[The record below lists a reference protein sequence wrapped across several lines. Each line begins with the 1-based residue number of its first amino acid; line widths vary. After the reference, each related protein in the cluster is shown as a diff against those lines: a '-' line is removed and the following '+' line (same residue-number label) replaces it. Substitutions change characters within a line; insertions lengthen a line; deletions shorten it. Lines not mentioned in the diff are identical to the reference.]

1 MTVINTNVKA
11 LYTQSALKISD
22 RMRTTAMEQLSTG
35 KRINSAKDD
44 AAGLAIVGRM
54 NQYIKGLNQAV
65 RNAGDAISLI
75 QTTEGATNEITNMLQ
90 RMSELAMQ
98 SSNATY
104 SSDQRGY
111 LDLEFQQLKQEIVHI
126 AETTSWNDFPV
137 LNGSAGAPVGP
148 QPIYKTVSLGSYSP
162 TVTYTPGAVT
172 TTNSGAVTITGLAK
186 AGALSISVAALA
198 GGATTS
204 AATATLTMAD
214 GSTAT
219 YTGISDSS
227 AKTITFP
234 TSTALSDGTNA
245 VVITSTGTAA
255 QAFTSQ
261 TVAFNVARSTTPAAA
276 TVVGDLTIN
285 GTAIGASAS
294 GTAIDKAAA
303 INLAT
308 PQTRVAAVVNRNVM
322 SGSAMGAAALT
333 GTVSINGFVSAA
345 ITTSGS
351 STADSRAATVRAIN
365 TITARTGVVATD
377 SGADSQGIQL
387 TAADGRNIDV
397 AFNTAASA
405 SSFASATGLKE
416 GVQSGSYSLTT
427 APDQRIDITAA
438 TGSQARSGLN
448 AGTFINN
455 TSAVSSS
462 ARSVASSTGT
472 VFTLGNDDLQIN
484 GVGIRGA
491 NATDDTVS
499 AITTYSSRAASAIA
513 TAAAI
518 NASTQQTG
526 VTAVANP
533 VVTSGNTTSITPGAV
548 GTRSLFVN
556 GVNVQVTLAS
566 SDSAAQR
573 RLNVM
578 NALNAQTGQH
588 GVTASD
594 TGSGGLTLTTS
605 DGRNLSVW
613 FDNATESTTGT
624 ATTVASA
631 ANFGLGNASGVTA
644 GVTGVAAANAVVGFL
659 TAPTLYGSVSMLS
672 NKAISLAPGANG
684 YGTSGDFTALGFQA
698 GSFGGAVDPASG
710 AAPGPRT
717 GRLSF
722 QVGAS
727 ANQVITIDLSDFGK
741 NGTITGALTGDVGQA
756 SPAVNLNSVAAANAV
771 IDKINVALDRVSA
784 TRATM
789 GAVMNRLEHAIDN
802 LTNVSV
808 NTEAS
813 RSRIEDADYAAAST
827 ELARTQIMQQAATAV
842 LAQANTDQQ
851 TVLKLL
857 Q

>member
-54 NQYIKGLNQAV
+54 SQHIKGLNQAV

-186 AGALSISVAALA
+186 AGALSIAVDGSNV
-198 GGATTS
+198 
-204 AATATLTMAD
+204 ATATLTMAD
-214 GSTAT
+214 GLTAT
-219 YTGISDSS
+219 YTGTLSNSNR
-227 AKTITFP
+227 TITFP

-261 TVAFNVARSTTPAAA
+261 KVAFNVARSTTPAAA

-308 PQTRVAAVVNRNVM
+308 PQTRVSAVVNRNVM

-416 GVQSGSYSLTT
+416 GVQSGSYSLST
-427 APDQRIDITAA
+427 APDQRIDITTA
-438 TGSQARSGLN
+438 TGSQVRSGLS
-448 AGTFINN
+448 AGTFITN

-462 ARSVASSTGT
+462 ARSVASSTAT

-533 VVTSGNTTSITPGAV
+533 VVTSGNTTTITPGAV

-613 FDNATESTTGT
+613 FDNETRSTSSD

-631 ANFGLGNASGVTA
+631 ANFGLGNASGVT
-644 GVTGVAAANAVVGFL
+644 GVAAGNANTGFL

-672 NKAISLAPGANG
+672 NKAINLAPGANG
-684 YGTSGDFTALGFQA
+684 YGTSGDFTTLGFQA
-698 GSFGGAVDPASG
+698 GSYGGAVDPASG

-756 SPAVNLNSVAAANAV
+756 SPAVNLNTVAAANAV

>member
-162 TVTYTPGAVT
+162 TVTYTAGAVT
-172 TTNSGAVTITGLAK
+172 TTNTGAVTITGLAK

-276 TVVGDLTIN
+276 TVVGDLSIN

-416 GVQSGSYSLTT
+416 GVQSGSYSLST
-427 APDQRIDITAA
+427 APDQRIDITTA
-438 TGSQARSGLN
+438 TGSQVRSGLS
-448 AGTFINN
+448 AGTFITN

-462 ARSVASSTGT
+462 ARSVASSTAT

-526 VTAVANP
+526 VTAAANP
-533 VVTSGNTTSITPGAV
+533 VVTSGNTTTITPGAV

-631 ANFGLGNASGVTA
+631 ANFGLGNASGVT
-644 GVTGVAAANAVVGFL
+644 GVAAANAVVGFL

-710 AAPGPRT
+710 AVPGPRT

-756 SPAVNLNSVAAANAV
+756 SPAVNLNTVAAANAV

>member
-162 TVTYTPGAVT
+162 TVTYTAGAVT
-172 TTNSGAVTITGLAK
+172 TTNTGAVTITGLAK

-438 TGSQARSGLN
+438 TGSQVRSGLN

-462 ARSVASSTGT
+462 ARSVASSTAT

-526 VTAVANP
+526 VAAVANP
-533 VVTSGNTTSITPGAV
+533 VVTSGNTTTITPGAV

-613 FDNATESTTGT
+613 FDNATESTTGDG
-624 ATTVASA
+624 TTVASA
-631 ANFGLGNASGVTA
+631 ANFGLGNASGVT
-644 GVTGVAAANAVVGFL
+644 GVAAGNANTGFL

-672 NKAISLAPGANG
+672 NKAINLAPGANG
-684 YGTSGDFTALGFQA
+684 YGTSGDFTTLGFQA

-756 SPAVNLNSVAAANAV
+756 SPAVNLNTVAAANAV

>member
-1 MTVINTNVKA
+1 
-11 LYTQSALKISD
+11 
-22 RMRTTAMEQLSTG
+22 
-35 KRINSAKDD
+35 
-44 AAGLAIVGRM
+44 
-54 NQYIKGLNQAV
+54 
-65 RNAGDAISLI
+65 
-75 QTTEGATNEITNMLQ
+75 
-90 RMSELAMQ
+90 
-98 SSNATY
+98 
-104 SSDQRGY
+104 
-111 LDLEFQQLKQEIVHI
+111 
-126 AETTSWNDFPV
+126 
-137 LNGSAGAPVGP
+137 
-148 QPIYKTVSLGSYSP
+148 
-162 TVTYTPGAVT
+162 
-172 TTNSGAVTITGLAK
+172 
-186 AGALSISVAALA
+186 
-198 GGATTS
+198 
-204 AATATLTMAD
+204 
-214 GSTAT
+214 
-219 YTGISDSS
+219 
-227 AKTITFP
+227 
-234 TSTALSDGTNA
+234 
-245 VVITSTGTAA
+245 
-255 QAFTSQ
+255 
-261 TVAFNVARSTTPAAA
+261 
-276 TVVGDLTIN
+276 
-285 GTAIGASAS
+285 
-294 GTAIDKAAA
+294 
-303 INLAT
+303 
-308 PQTRVAAVVNRNVM
+308 
-322 SGSAMGAAALT
+322 MGAAALT
-333 GTVSINGFVSAA
+333 GTVTINGFVSAA

-416 GVQSGSYSLTT
+416 GVQSGSYSLST

-438 TGSQARSGLN
+438 AGGSARSGLN
-448 AGTFINN
+448 VGTFITN

-462 ARSVASSTGT
+462 ARGVASSSGT
-472 VFTLGNDDLQIN
+472 VITLGSDDLQIN

-499 AITTYSSRAASAIA
+499 AITTYSSRAASGIA

-533 VVTSGNTTSITPGAV
+533 VVTSGNTTTITPGAV
-548 GTRSLFVN
+548 GARSLFVN

-578 NALNAQTGQH
+578 TALNAQTGQH

-613 FDNATESTTGT
+613 FDNATQSTTGD

-631 ANFGLGNASGVTA
+631 ANFGLGNAS

-672 NKAISLAPGANG
+672 NKAINLAPGANG
-684 YGTSGDFTALGFQA
+684 YGTSGDFTGLGFQA

>member
-162 TVTYTPGAVT
+162 TVTYTAGAVT
-172 TTNSGAVTITGLAK
+172 STNSGAVTITGLAK
-186 AGALSISVAALA
+186 AGALSIAVDGSNV
-198 GGATTS
+198 
-204 AATATLTMAD
+204 ATATLTMAD
-214 GSTAT
+214 GLTAT
-219 YTGISDSS
+219 YTGTLSNSNR
-227 AKTITFP
+227 TITFP

-416 GVQSGSYSLTT
+416 GVQSGSYSLST

-438 TGSQARSGLN
+438 TGSQVRSGLN

-499 AITTYSSRAASAIA
+499 AITTYSSRAASGIA

-533 VVTSGNTTSITPGAV
+533 VVTSGNTTTITPGAV

-613 FDNATESTTGT
+613 FDNETRSTSSD

-631 ANFGLGNASGVTA
+631 ANFGLGNASGVT
-644 GVTGVAAANAVVGFL
+644 GVAAGNANAGFL

-672 NKAISLAPGANG
+672 NKAINLAPGANG
-684 YGTSGDFTALGFQA
+684 YGTSGDFTTLGFQA
-698 GSFGGAVDPASG
+698 GSYGGAVDPASG

-756 SPAVNLNSVAAANAV
+756 SPAVNLNTVAAANAV

>member
-162 TVTYTPGAVT
+162 TVTYTAGAVT
-172 TTNSGAVTITGLAK
+172 TTNEGAVTITGLAK
-186 AGALSISVAALA
+186 AGALSIAVDGSNV
-198 GGATTS
+198 
-204 AATATLTMAD
+204 ATATLTMAD
-214 GSTAT
+214 GLTAT
-219 YTGISDSS
+219 YTGTLSNSN
-227 AKTITFP
+227 KTITFAA
-234 TSTALSDGTNA
+234 TTALSDGTNA

-261 TVAFNVARSTTPAAA
+261 KVAFNVARSTTPAAA

-308 PQTRVAAVVNRNVM
+308 PQTRVSAVVNRNVM

-416 GVQSGSYSLTT
+416 GVQSGSYSLST
-427 APDQRIDITAA
+427 APDQRIDITTA
-438 TGSQARSGLN
+438 TGSQVRSGLS
-448 AGTFINN
+448 AGTFITN

-499 AITTYSSRAASAIA
+499 AITTYSSRAASGIA

-533 VVTSGNTTSITPGAV
+533 VVTSGNTTTITPGAV

-613 FDNATESTTGT
+613 FDIETRSTSSD

-631 ANFGLGNASGVTA
+631 ANFGLGNASGVT
-644 GVTGVAAANAVVGFL
+644 GVAAGNANAGFL

-672 NKAISLAPGANG
+672 NKAINLAPGANG
-684 YGTSGDFTALGFQA
+684 YGTSGDFTTLGFQA
-698 GSFGGAVDPASG
+698 GSYGGAVDPASG

-756 SPAVNLNSVAAANAV
+756 SPAVNLNTVAAANAV

>member
-198 GGATTS
+198 GSATTS

-219 YTGISDSS
+219 YTGTSDSA

-234 TSTALSDGTNA
+234 TSTALSNGTTA
-245 VVITSTGTAA
+245 VVITSAAGAGAA

-416 GVQSGSYSLTT
+416 GVQSGSYSLST
-427 APDQRIDITAA
+427 APDQRIDITTA
-438 TGSQARSGLN
+438 TGSQVRSGLN
-448 AGTFINN
+448 AGTFITN

-462 ARSVASSTGT
+462 ARSLASSTGT
-472 VFTLGNDDLQIN
+472 VFTLGGDDLQIN

-533 VVTSGNTTSITPGAV
+533 VVTSGNTTTITPGAV

-613 FDNATESTTGT
+613 FDNATQSTTGDPN
-624 ATTVASA
+624 TVASA
-631 ANFGLGNASGVTA
+631 ANFGLGNASGVT
-644 GVTGVAAANAVVGFL
+644 GVAAGNANAGFL

-672 NKAISLAPGANG
+672 NKAINLAPGANG
-684 YGTSGDFTALGFQA
+684 YGTSGDFTTLGFQA
-698 GSFGGAVDPASG
+698 GSYGGAVDPASG

>member
-186 AGALSISVAALA
+186 AGALSISVD
-198 GGATTS
+198 GS
-204 AATATLTMAD
+204 NVATATLTMAD
-214 GSTAT
+214 GLTAT
-219 YTGISDSS
+219 YTGTLSNSN
-227 AKTITFP
+227 KTITFAA
-234 TSTALSDGTNA
+234 TTALSDGTNA

-308 PQTRVAAVVNRNVM
+308 PQTRVSAVVNRNVM

-416 GVQSGSYSLTT
+416 GVQSGSYSLST

-438 TGSQARSGLN
+438 TGGQARSGLN
-448 AGTFINN
+448 AGTFITN

-472 VFTLGNDDLQIN
+472 VFTLGGDDLQIN

-533 VVTSGNTTSITPGAV
+533 VVTSGNTTTITPGAV

-613 FDNATESTTGT
+613 FDNETRSTSSD
-624 ATTVASA
+624 AATVASA
-631 ANFGLGNASGVTA
+631 ANFGLGNASGVT
-644 GVTGVAAANAVVGFL
+644 GVAAGNANAGFL

-710 AAPGPRT
+710 AVPGPRT

>member
-1 MTVINTNVKA
+1 M
-11 LYTQSALKISD
+11 
-22 RMRTTAMEQLSTG
+22 
-35 KRINSAKDD
+35 
-44 AAGLAIVGRM
+44 
-54 NQYIKGLNQAV
+54 
-65 RNAGDAISLI
+65 
-75 QTTEGATNEITNMLQ
+75 
-90 RMSELAMQ
+90 
-98 SSNATY
+98 
-104 SSDQRGY
+104 
-111 LDLEFQQLKQEIVHI
+111 
-126 AETTSWNDFPV
+126 
-137 LNGSAGAPVGP
+137 
-148 QPIYKTVSLGSYSP
+148 
-162 TVTYTPGAVT
+162 
-172 TTNSGAVTITGLAK
+172 
-186 AGALSISVAALA
+186 
-198 GGATTS
+198 
-204 AATATLTMAD
+204 
-214 GSTAT
+214 
-219 YTGISDSS
+219 
-227 AKTITFP
+227 
-234 TSTALSDGTNA
+234 
-245 VVITSTGTAA
+245 
-255 QAFTSQ
+255 
-261 TVAFNVARSTTPAAA
+261 ARSTTPAAA

-308 PQTRVAAVVNRNVM
+308 PQTRVSAVVNRNVM

-416 GVQSGSYSLTT
+416 GVQSGSYSLST

-438 TGSQARSGLN
+438 TGSQARSGLS
-448 AGTFINN
+448 AGTFITN

-462 ARSVASSTGT
+462 ARSVASSTAT

-533 VVTSGNTTSITPGAV
+533 VVTSGNTTTITPGAV

-631 ANFGLGNASGVTA
+631 ANFGLGNASGVT
-644 GVTGVAAANAVVGFL
+644 GVAAANAVVGFL

-684 YGTSGDFTALGFQA
+684 YGTSGDFTTLGFQA
-698 GSFGGAVDPASG
+698 GSYGGAVDPASG

>member
-186 AGALSISVAALA
+186 AGALSIAVDGSNV
-198 GGATTS
+198 
-204 AATATLTMAD
+204 ATATLTMAD
-214 GSTAT
+214 GLTAT
-219 YTGISDSS
+219 YTGTLSNSN
-227 AKTITFP
+227 KTITFP

-416 GVQSGSYSLTT
+416 GVQSGSYSLST
-427 APDQRIDITAA
+427 APDQRIDITTA
-438 TGSQARSGLN
+438 TGSQVRSGLS
-448 AGTFINN
+448 AGTFITN

-462 ARSVASSTGT
+462 ARSVASSTAT

-499 AITTYSSRAASAIA
+499 AITTYSSRAASGIA

-533 VVTSGNTTSITPGAV
+533 VVTSGNTTTITPGAV

-613 FDNATESTTGT
+613 FDIETRSTSSD

-631 ANFGLGNASGVTA
+631 ANFGLGNASGVT
-644 GVTGVAAANAVVGFL
+644 GVAAGNANAGFL

-672 NKAISLAPGANG
+672 NKAINLAPGANG
-684 YGTSGDFTALGFQA
+684 YGTSGDFTTLGFQA
-698 GSFGGAVDPASG
+698 GSYGGAVDPASG

-741 NGTITGALTGDVGQA
+741 NGTITGALTGDIGQA
-756 SPAVNLNSVAAANAV
+756 SPAVNLNTVAAANAV

>member
-162 TVTYTPGAVT
+162 TVTYTAGAVT
-172 TTNSGAVTITGLAK
+172 TTNEGAVTITGLAK
-186 AGALSISVAALA
+186 AGALSIAVDGSNV
-198 GGATTS
+198 
-204 AATATLTMAD
+204 ATATLTMAD
-214 GSTAT
+214 GLTAT
-219 YTGISDSS
+219 YTGTLSNSN
-227 AKTITFP
+227 KTITFAA
-234 TSTALSDGTNA
+234 TTALSDGTNA

-416 GVQSGSYSLTT
+416 GVQSGSYSLST
-427 APDQRIDITAA
+427 APDQRIDITTA
-438 TGSQARSGLN
+438 TGSQVRSGLS

-462 ARSVASSTGT
+462 ARSVASSTAT

-533 VVTSGNTTSITPGAV
+533 VVTSGNTTTITPGAV

-613 FDNATESTTGT
+613 FDNETRSTSSD
-624 ATTVASA
+624 AATVASA
-631 ANFGLGNASGVTA
+631 ANFGLGNASGVT
-644 GVTGVAAANAVVGFL
+644 GVAAGNANTGFL

-672 NKAISLAPGANG
+672 NKAINLAPGANG
-684 YGTSGDFTALGFQA
+684 YGTSGDFTTLGFQA

-756 SPAVNLNSVAAANAV
+756 SPAVNLNTVAAANAV

>member
-162 TVTYTPGAVT
+162 PVTYTPGAVT

-186 AGALSISVAALA
+186 AGALSIAVDGSNV
-198 GGATTS
+198 
-204 AATATLTMAD
+204 ATATLTMAD
-214 GSTAT
+214 GLTAT
-219 YTGISDSS
+219 YTGTLSNSNR
-227 AKTITFP
+227 TITFP

-245 VVITSTGTAA
+245 VVIISTGTAA

-416 GVQSGSYSLTT
+416 GVQSGSYSLST
-427 APDQRIDITAA
+427 APDQRIDITTA
-438 TGSQARSGLN
+438 TGSQVRSGLS

-462 ARSVASSTGT
+462 ARSVASSTAT

-533 VVTSGNTTSITPGAV
+533 VVTSGNTTTITPGAV

-613 FDNATESTTGT
+613 FDIATESTAGT
-624 ATTVASA
+624 STTVASA
-631 ANFGLGNASGVTA
+631 ANFGLGNASGVT
-644 GVTGVAAANAVVGFL
+644 GVAAGNANAGFL

-672 NKAISLAPGANG
+672 NKAINLAPGANG
-684 YGTSGDFTALGFQA
+684 YGTSGDFTTLGFQA
-698 GSFGGAVDPASG
+698 GSYGGAVDPASG

-756 SPAVNLNSVAAANAV
+756 SPAVNLNTVAAANAV

>member
-1 MTVINTNVKA
+1 M
-11 LYTQSALKISD
+11 
-22 RMRTTAMEQLSTG
+22 
-35 KRINSAKDD
+35 
-44 AAGLAIVGRM
+44 
-54 NQYIKGLNQAV
+54 
-65 RNAGDAISLI
+65 
-75 QTTEGATNEITNMLQ
+75 
-90 RMSELAMQ
+90 
-98 SSNATY
+98 
-104 SSDQRGY
+104 
-111 LDLEFQQLKQEIVHI
+111 
-126 AETTSWNDFPV
+126 
-137 LNGSAGAPVGP
+137 
-148 QPIYKTVSLGSYSP
+148 
-162 TVTYTPGAVT
+162 
-172 TTNSGAVTITGLAK
+172 
-186 AGALSISVAALA
+186 
-198 GGATTS
+198 
-204 AATATLTMAD
+204 
-214 GSTAT
+214 
-219 YTGISDSS
+219 
-227 AKTITFP
+227 
-234 TSTALSDGTNA
+234 
-245 VVITSTGTAA
+245 
-255 QAFTSQ
+255 
-261 TVAFNVARSTTPAAA
+261 ARSTTPAAA

-308 PQTRVAAVVNRNVM
+308 PQTRVSAVVNRNVM

-416 GVQSGSYSLTT
+416 GVQSGSYSLST
-427 APDQRIDITAA
+427 APDQRIDITTA
-438 TGSQARSGLN
+438 TGSQVRSGLS
-448 AGTFINN
+448 AGTFITN

-462 ARSVASSTGT
+462 ARSVASSTAT

-499 AITTYSSRAASAIA
+499 AITTYSSRAASGIA

-533 VVTSGNTTSITPGAV
+533 VVTSGNTTTITPGAV

-613 FDNATESTTGT
+613 FDNETRSTSSD
-624 ATTVASA
+624 AATVASA
-631 ANFGLGNASGVTA
+631 ANFGLGNAS

-710 AAPGPRT
+710 AVPGPRT

-756 SPAVNLNSVAAANAV
+756 SPAVNLNTVAAANAV

>member
-186 AGALSISVAALA
+186 AGALSIAVDGSNV
-198 GGATTS
+198 
-204 AATATLTMAD
+204 ATATLTMAD
-214 GSTAT
+214 GLTAT
-219 YTGISDSS
+219 YTGTLSNSNR
-227 AKTITFP
+227 TITFP

-245 VVITSTGTAA
+245 VVIISTGTAA

-276 TVVGDLTIN
+276 TVVGDLSIN

-416 GVQSGSYSLTT
+416 GVQSGSYSLST
-427 APDQRIDITAA
+427 APDQRIDITTA
-438 TGSQARSGLN
+438 TGSQVRSGLN

-499 AITTYSSRAASAIA
+499 AITTYSSRAASGIA

-533 VVTSGNTTSITPGAV
+533 VVTSGNTTTITPGAV

-613 FDNATESTTGT
+613 FDNETRSTSSD
-624 ATTVASA
+624 AATVASA
-631 ANFGLGNASGVTA
+631 AVTA
-644 GVTGVAAANAVVGFL
+644 SDNAEQSFAACALWTKG
-659 TAPTLYGSVSMLS
+659 PPQ
-672 NKAISLAPGANG
+672 NKAMIRIKLIL
-684 YGTSGDFTALGFQA
+684 FI
-698 GSFGGAVDPASG
+698 GSP
-710 AAPGPRT
+710 
-717 GRLSF
+717 
-722 QVGAS
+722 
-727 ANQVITIDLSDFGK
+727 
-741 NGTITGALTGDVGQA
+741 
-756 SPAVNLNSVAAANAV
+756 
-771 IDKINVALDRVSA
+771 
-784 TRATM
+784 
-789 GAVMNRLEHAIDN
+789 
-802 LTNVSV
+802 
-808 NTEAS
+808 
-813 RSRIEDADYAAAST
+813 
-827 ELARTQIMQQAATAV
+827 
-842 LAQANTDQQ
+842 
-851 TVLKLL
+851 LL
-857 Q
+857 IKKR

>member
-1 MTVINTNVKA
+1 M
-11 LYTQSALKISD
+11 
-22 RMRTTAMEQLSTG
+22 
-35 KRINSAKDD
+35 
-44 AAGLAIVGRM
+44 
-54 NQYIKGLNQAV
+54 
-65 RNAGDAISLI
+65 
-75 QTTEGATNEITNMLQ
+75 
-90 RMSELAMQ
+90 
-98 SSNATY
+98 
-104 SSDQRGY
+104 
-111 LDLEFQQLKQEIVHI
+111 
-126 AETTSWNDFPV
+126 
-137 LNGSAGAPVGP
+137 
-148 QPIYKTVSLGSYSP
+148 
-162 TVTYTPGAVT
+162 
-172 TTNSGAVTITGLAK
+172 
-186 AGALSISVAALA
+186 
-198 GGATTS
+198 
-204 AATATLTMAD
+204 
-214 GSTAT
+214 
-219 YTGISDSS
+219 
-227 AKTITFP
+227 
-234 TSTALSDGTNA
+234 
-245 VVITSTGTAA
+245 
-255 QAFTSQ
+255 
-261 TVAFNVARSTTPAAA
+261 ARSTTPAAA

-416 GVQSGSYSLTT
+416 GVQSGSYSLST
-427 APDQRIDITAA
+427 APDQRIDITTAA
-438 TGSQARSGLN
+438 GSQVRSGLN

-499 AITTYSSRAASAIA
+499 AITTYSSRAASGIA

-613 FDNATESTTGT
+613 FDNATQSTTGDPN
-624 ATTVASA
+624 TVASA

-684 YGTSGDFTALGFQA
+684 YGTSGDFTTLGFQA

-710 AAPGPRT
+710 AVPGPRT

>member
-35 KRINSAKDD
+35 KRINSANDD

-137 LNGSAGAPVGP
+137 LSGSAGAPVGP

-162 TVTYTPGAVT
+162 TVTYTAGAVT
-172 TTNSGAVTITGLAK
+172 TTNTGAVTITGLAK

-245 VVITSTGTAA
+245 VVITSTTGTGAA

-308 PQTRVAAVVNRNVM
+308 PQTRVSAVVNRNVM

-345 ITTSGS
+345 ITTSGG

-438 TGSQARSGLN
+438 TGSQVRSGLN

-533 VVTSGNTTSITPGAV
+533 VVTSGNTTTITPGAV

-613 FDNATESTTGT
+613 FDNETRSTSSD

-631 ANFGLGNASGVTA
+631 ANFGLGNAS

-710 AAPGPRT
+710 AVPGPRT

>member
-54 NQYIKGLNQAV
+54 SQHIKGLNQAV

-111 LDLEFQQLKQEIVHI
+111 LDLEFQQLKKEIVHI
-126 AETTSWNDFPV
+126 ADTTSWNGFPV
-137 LNGSAGAPVGP
+137 LNGSAGAQVGP
-148 QPIYKTVSLGSYSP
+148 QPVYKTVSLGSYSP
-162 TVTYTPGAVT
+162 TVTYTAGAVT
-172 TTNSGAVTITGLAK
+172 TTNTGAVTITGLAK

-198 GGATTS
+198 GSATTS

-219 YTGISDSS
+219 YTGTSDSA

-234 TSTALSDGTNA
+234 TSTALSNGTTA
-245 VVITSTGTAA
+245 VVITSAAGTGAA

-276 TVVGDLTIN
+276 MVAGDLTIN

-322 SGSAMGAAALT
+322 SGSAMGSAAALT

-416 GVQSGSYSLTT
+416 GVQSGSYSLST

-438 TGSQARSGLN
+438 TGGQARSGLN
-448 AGTFINN
+448 AGTFITN

-472 VFTLGNDDLQIN
+472 VFTLGGDDLQIN

-533 VVTSGNTTSITPGAV
+533 VVTSGNTTTITPGAV

-613 FDNATESTTGT
+613 FDNATESTTGDG
-624 ATTVASA
+624 TTVASA
-631 ANFGLGNASGVTA
+631 ANFGLGNASGVT
-644 GVTGVAAANAVVGFL
+644 GVAAGNANTGFL

-672 NKAISLAPGANG
+672 NKAINLAPGANG
-684 YGTSGDFTALGFQA
+684 YGTSGDFTTLGFQA
-698 GSFGGAVDPASG
+698 GSYGGAVDPASG

-756 SPAVNLNSVAAANAV
+756 SPAVNLNTVAAANAV

>member
-35 KRINSAKDD
+35 KRINSANDD

-162 TVTYTPGAVT
+162 TVTYTAGAVT
-172 TTNSGAVTITGLAK
+172 TTNEGAVTITGLAK
-186 AGALSISVAALA
+186 AGALSIAVDGSNV
-198 GGATTS
+198 
-204 AATATLTMAD
+204 ATATLTMAD
-214 GSTAT
+214 GLTAT
-219 YTGISDSS
+219 YTGTLSNSN
-227 AKTITFP
+227 KTITFAA
-234 TSTALSDGTNA
+234 TTALSDGTNA

-416 GVQSGSYSLTT
+416 GVQSGSYSLST
-427 APDQRIDITAA
+427 APDQRIDITTA
-438 TGSQARSGLN
+438 TGSQVRSGLS
-448 AGTFINN
+448 AGTFITN

-462 ARSVASSTGT
+462 ARSVASSTAT

-499 AITTYSSRAASAIA
+499 AITTYSSRAASGIA

-533 VVTSGNTTSITPGAV
+533 VVTSGNTTTITPGAV

-613 FDNATESTTGT
+613 FDNETRSTSSD

-631 ANFGLGNASGVTA
+631 ANFGLGNAS

-684 YGTSGDFTALGFQA
+684 YGTSGDFTTLGFQA